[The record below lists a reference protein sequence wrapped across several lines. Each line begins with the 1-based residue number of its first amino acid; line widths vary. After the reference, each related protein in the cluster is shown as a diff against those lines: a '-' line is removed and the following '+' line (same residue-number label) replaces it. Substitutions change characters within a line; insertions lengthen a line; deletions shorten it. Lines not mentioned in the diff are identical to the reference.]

1 MLQIDLIGYR
11 LPENWHRKTSI
22 RKDLTMLGQDEK
34 KPRLAGLW
42 ISEQGLHPVDFLLSA
57 FFGVQAD
64 VNVSFVI
71 VADSGGFNP
80 PKPPSPHHPLR

>member
-22 RKDLTMLGQDEK
+22 RIDLTLLGQDEK

-42 ISEQGLHPVDFLLSA
+42 ISEQGLDVIDLLGSA
-57 FFGVQAD
+57 IFCVALNSHIGGA
-64 VNVSFVI
+64 I
-71 VADSGGFNP
+71 PADSNRLNP
-80 PKPPSPHHPLR
+80 PILPSPHHVFG